1 MFSRIVNCLICNIG
15 FFFVD
20 KNMILAFFV
29 YFESQKKVHLKQQRK
44 QQVLWKKNAG
54 FVKTCD
60 ELVTDQVFFLAIFL
74 ISSTA
79 QFSVLNWL
87 CAIKY
92 LSWFYLNFRTDSKN
106 RANSVELNLKLWAEM
121 VNGSESGQ
129 KCAVRA
135 KMNML
140 SDNGCMRDPAIYR
153 CKPETHPSTGN
164 KYKVYPTYDFAC
176 PIVDSI
182 EGMSF

>member
-1 MFSRIVNCLICNIG
+1 
-15 FFFVD
+15 
-20 KNMILAFFV
+20 
-29 YFESQKKVHLKQQRK
+29 
-44 QQVLWKKNAG
+44 
-54 FVKTCD
+54 
-60 ELVTDQVFFLAIFL
+60 
-74 ISSTA
+74 
-79 QFSVLNWL
+79 
-87 CAIKY
+87 
-92 LSWFYLNFRTDSKN
+92 
-106 RANSVELNLKLWAEM
+106 M
-121 VNGSESGQ
+121 VIGSESGQ

-182 EGMSF
+182 EGTYIFLFSNFFCKIWTFWDFIFLPQSFYHYHSMIFHKFHANSRRFCLLVFYTFKMLLTKVAVLDFDYTKKQKKKKEKHLG

>member
-1 MFSRIVNCLICNIG
+1 M
-15 FFFVD
+15 
-20 KNMILAFFV
+20 
-29 YFESQKKVHLKQQRK
+29 
-44 QQVLWKKNAG
+44 
-54 FVKTCD
+54 
-60 ELVTDQVFFLAIFL
+60 
-74 ISSTA
+74 
-79 QFSVLNWL
+79 
-87 CAIKY
+87 
-92 LSWFYLNFRTDSKN
+92 
-106 RANSVELNLKLWAEM
+106 ELNLKLWAEM
-121 VNGSESGQ
+121 VKGTESGQ

-182 EGMSF
+182 EGMYFFFIFQMFLQNMDFLGFHVSALIILLPSQNDFSQISCKF

>member
-1 MFSRIVNCLICNIG
+1 M
-15 FFFVD
+15 
-20 KNMILAFFV
+20 
-29 YFESQKKVHLKQQRK
+29 
-44 QQVLWKKNAG
+44 
-54 FVKTCD
+54 
-60 ELVTDQVFFLAIFL
+60 
-74 ISSTA
+74 
-79 QFSVLNWL
+79 
-87 CAIKY
+87 
-92 LSWFYLNFRTDSKN
+92 
-106 RANSVELNLKLWAEM
+106 ELNLKLWAEM
-121 VNGSESGQ
+121 VKGTESGQ

-182 EGMSF
+182 EGMYISLFFS

>member
-1 MFSRIVNCLICNIG
+1 MYS
-15 FFFVD
+15 
-20 KNMILAFFV
+20 
-29 YFESQKKVHLKQQRK
+29 
-44 QQVLWKKNAG
+44 
-54 FVKTCD
+54 
-60 ELVTDQVFFLAIFL
+60 
-74 ISSTA
+74 
-79 QFSVLNWL
+79 
-87 CAIKY
+87 
-92 LSWFYLNFRTDSKN
+92 RTDSKN

-121 VNGSESGQ
+121 VKGSESGQ

-182 EGMSF
+182 EGMYYIFLFSNFFCKIWTFWDFIFLPQSFYHHHSMIFHKFHANSRKFCWIFFFTFSKCF

>member
-1 MFSRIVNCLICNIG
+1 MTSYIHSDFISPLTST
-15 FFFVD
+15 
-20 KNMILAFFV
+20 
-29 YFESQKKVHLKQQRK
+29 YFE
-44 QQVLWKKNAG
+44 
-54 FVKTCD
+54 
-60 ELVTDQVFFLAIFL
+60 
-74 ISSTA
+74 
-79 QFSVLNWL
+79 
-87 CAIKY
+87 
-92 LSWFYLNFRTDSKN
+92 FYLNFRTDSKN

-121 VNGSESGQ
+121 VKGTESGQ

-182 EGMSF
+182 EGISFYFLYGNFFLCLNHSIKVHIF

>member
-1 MFSRIVNCLICNIG
+1 MC
-15 FFFVD
+15 
-20 KNMILAFFV
+20 
-29 YFESQKKVHLKQQRK
+29 Y
-44 QQVLWKKNAG
+44 QVL
-54 FVKTCD
+54 
-60 ELVTDQVFFLAIFL
+60 IL
-74 ISSTA
+74 I
-79 QFSVLNWL
+79 
-87 CAIKY
+87 
-92 LSWFYLNFRTDSKN
+92 LSNNFRTDSKN
-106 RANSVELNLKLWAEM
+106 RANSVELNLKLWVEM

-182 EGMSF
+182 EGMYLFSIYFPNFCKILTFFSEFNISALIVLSPSQYVLYLTT

>member
-1 MFSRIVNCLICNIG
+1 MISALKGFLKCNHKVALITLNTH
-15 FFFVD
+15 D
-20 KNMILAFFV
+20 KPSLNM
-29 YFESQKKVHLKQQRK
+29 QKKSL
-44 QQVLWKKNAG
+44 
-54 FVKTCD
+54 VK
-60 ELVTDQVFFLAIFL
+60 LSH
-74 ISSTA
+74 ISRDVQLQNFQGRTPSNFWVANLEIDDFIYSFWFYLT
-79 QFSVLNWL
+79 F
-87 CAIKY
+87 IKY
-92 LSWFYLNFRTDSKN
+92 LFWFHLNYRTDSKN

-121 VNGSESGQ
+121 VKGTESGQ

-182 EGMSF
+182 EGMYISLFFS

>member
-1 MFSRIVNCLICNIG
+1 MSHISRDVQLQNFQGRTPSNFWVANLEIDDFIYS
-15 FFFVD
+15 F
-20 KNMILAFFV
+20 
-29 YFESQKKVHLKQQRK
+29 
-44 QQVLWKKNAG
+44 
-54 FVKTCD
+54 
-60 ELVTDQVFFLAIFL
+60 
-74 ISSTA
+74 
-79 QFSVLNWL
+79 WL
-87 CAIKY
+87 YLTFIKY
-92 LSWFYLNFRTDSKN
+92 LFYLNFRTDSKN

-121 VNGSESGQ
+121 VKGTESGQ

-182 EGMSF
+182 EGMYFFFIFQMFLQNMDFLGFHVSALIILLPSQYDFSQISCKF

>member
-1 MFSRIVNCLICNIG
+1 MQLNGKTL
-15 FFFVD
+15 
-20 KNMILAFFV
+20 
-29 YFESQKKVHLKQQRK
+29 
-44 QQVLWKKNAG
+44 QVLKNSL
-54 FVKTCD
+54 FIYS
-60 ELVTDQVFFLAIFL
+60 F
-74 ISSTA
+74 
-79 QFSVLNWL
+79 WL
-87 CAIKY
+87 YLTFIKY
-92 LSWFYLNFRTDSKN
+92 FGSILNFRTDSKN

-182 EGMSF
+182 EGISFYFPNFLQNMDFLGFHISASIILLPSQYDISQISCKF